1 MLVSYVIS
9 TLFLC
14 ASLYQQQT
22 QEPHR
27 NQEHG
32 SLYHGLYVTGLKDG
46 LQNYCAQ
53 AKIYRFYSKVT
64 IYGHFS
70 MCSLHFFWIQLM
82 FI

>member
-9 TLFLC
+9 TLFSC
-14 ASLYQQQT
+14 ASLYQQHT

-53 AKIYRFYSKVT
+53 AKIYDYIAK
-64 IYGHFS
+64 
-70 MCSLHFFWIQLM
+70 LL
-82 FI
+82 FIVIFLYVLYIFTGYN